1 VPPLAAAT
9 LYEHTFQILAVGPIP
24 GGNVLLDR
32 DGCTHCGQYIEFM
45 GTLAE
50 AIVAT
55 FDSHPEVTW
64 VSSAQ
69 ASFVADGDTV
79 LVHFHEVD
87 ETSWRASFEVEASS
101 KTPTEVVRNS
111 VRILSGVF
119 AAVREFREVHQPERL
134 TFADAALEDLY
145 DVHLND

>member
-1 VPPLAAAT
+1 
-9 LYEHTFQILAVGPIP
+9 
-24 GGNVLLDR
+24 
-32 DGCTHCGQYIEFM
+32 M

-55 FDSHPEVTW
+55 FDSHPEVKW

-87 ETSWRASFEVEASS
+87 ETAWRASFEVEASS

-119 AAVREFREVHQPERL
+119 RAVQEFREVHQPERL
-134 TFADAALEDLY
+134 TFASDDQALADLY
-145 DVHLND
+145 QAYLSRGKG